1 MSCGSAASR
10 SLPASCP
17 AGGVQVSGGTGR
29 RRRRA
34 GREGAG
40 ETGPRGRPEV
50 QKGSPLPRG
59 QARAAGRRGLRGRQG
74 GGAHRGR
81 LELWTVKAWSVWEC
95 HAGMG
100 GGGGRV
106 RGRQRR
112 LVRGQ
117 CQPEELP
124 RPRQHRRCQQAR
136 ALHLEVV
143 RSLRVL
149 GRRWMNPVTPQMG
162 VPGLHTGHR
171 GPWPRP
177 IRLHVPA
184 GMEAIPWKKCPSERS
199 LNSQLRVDLLFMP
212 GKTGA
217 SAEHGWNPGGG
228 GKSRDPEGPCLA
240 PSASKPAGMCT
251 GVKCAQELQPQLQ
264 VRTCSRLPAGAS
276 TATTQRVP
284 ASS

>member
-184 GMEAIPWKKCPSERS
+184 GMEAIPWKKCPPPSERS
-199 LNSQLRVDLLFMP
+199 LNSQLQGSTCSSCRARRGPQPNTAGTRGEGERVEILRAL
-212 GKTGA
+212 A
-217 SAEHGWNPGGG
+217 SPHPLP
-228 GKSRDPEGPCLA
+228 SR
-240 PSASKPAGMCT
+240 PA
-251 GVKCAQELQPQLQ
+251 CAQ
-264 VRTCSRLPAGAS
+264 V
-276 TATTQRVP
+276 
-284 ASS
+284 